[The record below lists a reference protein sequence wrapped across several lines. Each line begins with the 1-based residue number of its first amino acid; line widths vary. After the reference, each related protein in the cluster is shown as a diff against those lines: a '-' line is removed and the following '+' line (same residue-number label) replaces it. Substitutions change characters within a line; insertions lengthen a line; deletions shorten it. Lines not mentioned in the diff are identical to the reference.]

1 MVRCLLLD
9 RRSVSTLPGTT
20 ARPEGHQTEHD
31 GPARRQQTAIQG
43 RPWYSGPHGNG
54 LTYQDLADRTVV
66 YELGEMRVRVLELAA
81 ERGRRASTE
90 GDTMRCRTR
99 ALLILPL
106 ALLAATNAKA
116 ADLYGKVVENEL
128 GGPPMVGIE
137 IGAAGANPTATGSL
151 GLFRLALPRRQ
162 PGETV
167 SLTVH
172 KEGYEVVN
180 DVQLEVTLL
189 LKPEDRPLILL
200 LCRPKLCEEMRRRF
214 YRLKGREIADA
225 SFQRRTR
232 ELEESNQ
239 ATDTERT
246 RLQKERDTANAA
258 AEKLAEELART
269 RPTEGSDMYQK
280 EIGRAHV

>member
-1 MVRCLLLD
+1 
-9 RRSVSTLPGTT
+9 
-20 ARPEGHQTEHD
+20 
-31 GPARRQQTAIQG
+31 
-43 RPWYSGPHGNG
+43 
-54 LTYQDLADRTVV
+54 
-66 YELGEMRVRVLELAA
+66 MRVRVLELAA

-214 YRLKGREIADA
+214 YRLKGIDA
-225 SFQRRTR
+225 VEASYQRQLQ
-232 ELEESNQ
+232 ELEKRNQ
-239 ATDTERT
+239 ATAAEFA
-246 RLQKERDTANAA
+246 RLKEERDAALAA
-258 AEKLAEELART
+258 AEKAAEDLSRVRSA
-269 RPTEGSDMYQK
+269 EGSEIYQK
-280 EIGRAHV
+280 ALRLFLDGHLN